1 MNFDTLTPRVCKPNF
16 CHTLQNQPILT
27 ITLLIPIHHRLTRA
41 CPKICNKMH
50 HWTPR
55 LTILRQRC
63 GLSRKRRERSWRAHS
78 ARCATKISSSGASLL
93 TRARG
98 CDQQKKP
105 ALQPLP
111 GQDPVDQR
119 VQFAELFKLKR
130 LPGFC
135 KIPADALYKVWSCKL
150 AVIILG
156 EFRSKQVIST

>member
-1 MNFDTLTPRVCKPNF
+1 MCKPNF

-41 CPKICNKMH
+41 CQKICNKMH

-98 CDQQKKP
+98 CDQQKNQPYNLSP
-105 ALQPLP
+105 AKTLSINAFNSPSCSSLSDCP
-111 GQDPVDQR
+111 A
-119 VQFAELFKLKR
+119 FARFR
-130 LPGFC
+130 LTRSIRYG
-135 KIPADALYKVWSCKL
+135 L
-150 AVIILG
+150 ANSQSSSLG
-156 EFRSKQVIST
+156 SSVPSR